1 MKKPTQ
7 RETNPYKNSDSNKR
21 YYTFDYY
28 MKRRFGSK
36 CARVALDAGFTCPNL
51 DGTCG
56 SGGCIYCLGG
66 SSGAQSA
73 GTLKEQYEK
82 GVAAVRNKWET
93 DKFIPYLQAHTN
105 TYASPETLRKIYGE
119 AASLPGA
126 VMLAVATRADCLGE
140 KVLEVLR
147 EVSEKIPL
155 LVELGLQT
163 VHDETAERIGRGHDF
178 AAFCDG
184 YRRLRAAGGDIQIC
198 IHLIDGLPGESLEMM
213 LDSARGVAALEPDMV
228 KLHLLHVL
236 RGTPLARQYLSG
248 DYTPMSMEA
257 YTDTAV
263 RQLELLPPD
272 TVIARVTGDAP
283 AELLLAPD
291 WCRKK
296 TAVSNNIDRLMY
308 ERRTYQGALF
318 AK

>member
-1 MKKPTQ
+1 M
-7 RETNPYKNSDSNKR
+7 
-21 YYTFDYY
+21 
-28 MKRRFGSK
+28 
-36 CARVALDAGFTCPNL
+36 
-51 DGTCG
+51 
-56 SGGCIYCLGG
+56 
-66 SSGAQSA
+66 
-73 GTLKEQYEK
+73 
-82 GVAAVRNKWET
+82 
-93 DKFIPYLQAHTN
+93 
-105 TYASPETLRKIYGE
+105 
-119 AASLPGA
+119 
-126 VMLAVATRADCLGE
+126 
-140 KVLEVLR
+140 
-147 EVSEKIPL
+147 SEKIPL

-163 VHDETAERIGRGHDF
+163 VHDETAMKIGRGHDF

-184 YRRLRAAGGDIQIC
+184 FRRLRAAGGDIQIC

-213 LDSARGVAALEPDMV
+213 LDSARSVAALEPDMV

-296 TAVSNNIDRLMY
+296 TAVSNEIDRLMY
-308 ERRTYQGALF
+308 GRRTYQGALF
-318 AK
+318 TK